1 MRKHQTRNAILPG
14 LTCSLLLLIT
24 ADVQARPTT
33 PQEAQLA
40 VAGWLTGNAEP
51 FDMPLG
57 NLVAEVQT
65 MTGEAGEPVYYVVH
79 LLPSGFVIVPADDL
93 VEPIL
98 SFTNAQT
105 YEPSAQNPLTELI
118 TADLN
123 RRLANAYTA
132 GTANL
137 GPQTHNSAFGSPLPI
152 GLLQA
157 AAQESGVP
165 RSATPTQEK
174 WNDLIGRAGS
184 TPKELGI
191 LALPAISDVRVAPL
205 LKTRWAQ
212 GDICS
217 APGYNYFTPNHD
229 PAGCAAIAM
238 AQLMYYYRHPDVG
251 IGQRLFTI
259 SVLDKE
265 QTAFTRGGD
274 GAGGPYQWAQMVLAP
289 DCTTTTEQ
297 RQAIAALCYDAG
309 VAVRMN
315 YAPDGSGSDAFAIT
329 AALKSTFGFR
339 NAISGANNG
348 RNVGTG
354 LAGMVNPNLDAEYPV
369 ILGIMGASGHGV
381 VVDGYG
387 YDTSTRAK
395 TLYHHVNMGWGG
407 HEDIWYNLP
416 DIGNYDTIPVCI
428 YNVFPEGTGEI
439 ISGRVTDASGEPIFG
454 ATVRADL
461 RTKRYE
467 TLTNKKGIYALAKLP
482 SAAMFTVQAN
492 LSGLTFTK
500 QSVGTGTSRDREA
513 SAGNRWGINF
523 VGVRAAGSPLAD
535 ASPSQSE
542 LPELATS
549 TN

>member
-1 MRKHQTRNAILPG
+1 MRKHQTPNTIFTG
-14 LTCSLLLLIT
+14 LTCFLLLLVA
-24 ADVQARPTT
+24 ADGWTRPTT

-51 FDMPLG
+51 FDVPLG
-57 NLVAEVQT
+57 NLVADVQT
-65 MTGEAGEPVYYVVH
+65 VTGEAGEPAYYVVH
-79 LLPSGFVIVPADDL
+79 LIPSGFVIVPADDL

-98 SFTNAQT
+98 SFTNAQS
-105 YEPSAQNPLTELI
+105 YEPSAQDPLTALI
-118 TADLN
+118 TADVS
-123 RRLANAYTA
+123 RRRADAYATA
-132 GTANL
+132 APGR
-137 GPQTHNSAFGSPLPI
+137 
-152 GLLQA
+152 LQI
-157 AAQESGVP
+157 Q
-165 RSATPTQEK
+165 SATPAQEE
-174 WNDLIGRAGS
+174 WGDLIGKAGS
-184 TPKELGI
+184 TQREFGI
-191 LALPAISDVRVAPL
+191 LSLPTVSDVRVAPF

-217 APGYNYFTPNHD
+217 APGYNYFTPNRY

-238 AQLMYYYRHPDVG
+238 AQLMYYYRHPAVG
-251 IGQRLFTI
+251 IGQRSFTI
-259 SVLDKE
+259 SIVDKE
-265 QTAFTRGGD
+265 ETAFTRGGD
-274 GAGGPYQWAQMVLAP
+274 GAGGPYRWADMALAP

-315 YAPDGSGSDAFAIT
+315 YAPEGSGADAFAIT
-329 AALKSTFGFR
+329 AALKNAFTFR
-339 NAISGANNG
+339 NGISGANNG
-348 RNVGTG
+348 RDVGTG
-354 LAGMVNPNLDAEYPV
+354 LAGMINPNLDAEYPV

-395 TLYHHVNMGWGG
+395 TLYHHVNMGWSG

-428 YNVFPEGTGEI
+428 YNIFPEGTGEI
-439 ISGRVTDASGEPIFG
+439 ISGRVTDASGQPIWG
-454 ATVRADL
+454 ASVGADL

-467 TLTNKKGIYALAKLP
+467 TVTNNKGVYALTKLP
-482 SAAMFTVQAN
+482 SAAMFTVQAS

-523 VGVRAAGSPLAD
+523 VGTRAAGSPLAD
-535 ASPSQSE
+535 EDLSE
-542 LPELATS
+542 SERLEAPMSA
-549 TN
+549 N